1 MLEPEGKFILAA
13 FMMLDVPLP
22 LKAVEAKF
30 FIFPHKL
37 ALPKAWLALWIVPQ
51 FL

>member
-13 FMMLDVPLP
+13 LIILEVPFP
-22 LKAVEAKF
+22 LNAEEAKF

-37 ALPKAWLALWIVPQ
+37 ALPKAWLALWIVHQ